1 MYITNI
7 MNEFSS
13 QQKYFFL
20 NKWLKKNFP
29 LFFLGWGAFS
39 LENIRKYLKS
49 QEASR
54 KSATSASNGKYIYSS
69 GNYLNCD

>member
-20 NKWLKKNFP
+20 NKWFKKIFP

-49 QEASR
+49 QEDSR

-69 GNYLNCD
+69 GNYLN

>member
-20 NKWLKKNFP
+20 NKWFKKNFS

-49 QEASR
+49 QEDSR
-54 KSATSASNGKYIYSS
+54 KSVTSASNGKYLYSS
-69 GNYLNCD
+69 GNYLN

>member
-20 NKWLKKNFP
+20 NKWFKKNFP
-29 LFFLGWGAFS
+29 LFCLGWGAFS

-49 QEASR
+49 QEDSR

-69 GNYLNCD
+69 GNYLN

>member
-20 NKWLKKNFP
+20 NKWFKKNFP

-49 QEASR
+49 QEDSR
-54 KSATSASNGKYIYSS
+54 KSATSASNGKYVYTS
-69 GNYLNCD
+69 GNYLN